1 MVRWCPAVGC
11 PASSVATVRRD
22 DRAHVARGM
31 ASVGLAGREVAVDAA
46 ALGRSA
52 APGADRACAC
62 HRSRAPRPR
71 RADGRV
77 DAASQRALADT
88 VERLADG
95 GVTIS
100 TSPTSWG
107 RWRTCHT
114 GGRAARRAVA
124 YDGPVSGAP
133 EHGDDHHHH
142 PCPRRREVRDGLS
155 TVEILQYDFMVRAL
169 VAAVLVG
176 ATAPTVGVHL
186 VQRRLALIGDGLGH
200 VALAGVAIGV
210 LTESTPVLTALV
222 VAVIGAVAIELIRA
236 RGRTGADIALAV
248 LFYGGIAAGVVL
260 LSRSAD
266 GTAGNVNQYLFGA
279 ITTTTEGDLV
289 AFAMLSAGVFTVT
302 LGLGRYLFAVSNDEE
317 YAIATGLPVVGLN
330 VVLAVVTAVTVVV
343 SMRVVGLLLIS
354 ALMIVPVASAQA
366 LARSFR
372 STLVLAVVVGVV
384 AAVAGV
390 VISYYQDTP
399 SGGTIVLVAIAVFGT
414 AVLAGRVQGAVPA
427 RVG

>member
-1 MVRWCPAVGC
+1 M
-11 PASSVATVRRD
+11 
-22 DRAHVARGM
+22 
-31 ASVGLAGREVAVDAA
+31 
-46 ALGRSA
+46 
-52 APGADRACAC
+52 
-62 HRSRAPRPR
+62 
-71 RADGRV
+71 
-77 DAASQRALADT
+77 
-88 VERLADG
+88 
-95 GVTIS
+95 
-100 TSPTSWG
+100 
-107 RWRTCHT
+107 
-114 GGRAARRAVA
+114 
-124 YDGPVSGAP
+124 
-133 EHGDDHHHH
+133 
-142 PCPRRREVRDGLS
+142 VRDGLS

-289 AFAMLSAGVFTVT
+289 AFAILSAGVFTVT

-414 AVLAGRVQGAVPA
+414 AVLAGRVQGAVHA